1 MPELSFYDI
10 IVGFI
15 LFFFIVLIGI
25 YIQVI
30 NKNEH
35 PEYRFFAWGL
45 SVRLLGAIGFAM
57 IYLYY
62 YGGGDTINYFQ
73 SSLALVN
80 LFSKSPDAFFSIL
93 AGHLTPE
100 NYSYFDNTTGY
111 PLYFRDP
118 WAYSVVRYSVIFIFL
133 GAKSFLGTTLVLAAV
148 SYAFVWRFYRFLVKQ
163 YPHYTSE
170 LAVAVLFFPSVIFW
184 GSGLLKDNYTFFSSL
199 MLFVASFNI
208 FVIRRKII
216 VNVVSLIFFSYIILT
231 IKPYIFFIEL
241 VVISITL
248 FHYYIVSIRN
258 IFVKFIVFPIVA
270 LILIG
275 GSSFVIV
282 QVGTMAGGFYTSLD
296 ESLKMASVKQEDL
309 TQSYYNGHS
318 YNIGYFEPTISGVLG
333 KVAPATIAGLYR
345 PFIWE
350 AGNIVMLVSGVETL
364 LLLFLSI
371 YLVLF
376 VVRSFLFK
384 GVSHTIHLL
393 FGDSILVFSV
403 FYVFLFAF
411 VVGLTSSNFGA
422 LVRYKIPYF
431 SFFLILLL
439 VQIRRFQEDAKKTS
453 SNDKLI

>member
-1 MPELSFYDI
+1 
-10 IVGFI
+10 
-15 LFFFIVLIGI
+15 
-25 YIQVI
+25 
-30 NKNEH
+30 
-35 PEYRFFAWGL
+35 
-45 SVRLLGAIGFAM
+45 
-57 IYLYY
+57 
-62 YGGGDTINYFQ
+62 
-73 SSLALVN
+73 
-80 LFSKSPDAFFSIL
+80 
-93 AGHLTPE
+93 
-100 NYSYFDNTTGY
+100 
-111 PLYFRDP
+111 
-118 WAYSVVRYSVIFIFL
+118 
-133 GAKSFLGTTLVLAAV
+133 
-148 SYAFVWRFYRFLVKQ
+148 
-163 YPHYTSE
+163 
-170 LAVAVLFFPSVIFW
+170 
-184 GSGLLKDNYTFFSSL
+184 
-199 MLFVASFNI
+199 
-208 FVIRRKII
+208 
-216 VNVVSLIFFSYIILT
+216 
-231 IKPYIFFIEL
+231 
-241 VVISITL
+241 
-248 FHYYIVSIRN
+248 
-258 IFVKFIVFPIVA
+258 
-270 LILIG
+270 
-275 GSSFVIV
+275 
-282 QVGTMAGGFYTSLD
+282 MAGGFYTSLD

-439 VQIRRFQEDAKKTS
+439 VQIRRFQEDAKK
-453 SNDKLI
+453 